1 VPEPDE
7 FKTVAEIAV
16 LKQLLAP
23 LVGEPGRRV
32 SASMFGHARHAA
44 DGKRSLSSR
53 RTCGNRA
60 AMRSVSARS
69 PKDPDEAIF
78 NLHCPPYGTSVD
90 AAPKLDADLKPVLDG
105 GNPVTASAGSKATRA
120 VIERYQALP
129 GLHGHAHE
137 SSAEARAD
145 NVL

>member
-1 VPEPDE
+1 MPEPDE

-16 LKQLLAP
+16 LQQLLGP
-23 LVGEPGRRV
+23 LVGEPGRRA

-53 RTCGNRA
+53 RTSGNRA
-60 AMRSVSARS
+60 AIRSVSARS
-69 PKDPDEAIF
+69 LKDPDEAIF
-78 NLHCPPYGTSVD
+78 NLHCPPYGTSAE
-90 AAPKLDADLKPVLDG
+90 AAPKLDADLKRVLDAQT
-105 GNPVTASAGSKATRA
+105 PVTASAGSKATRA
-120 VIERYQALP
+120 VIERHQALL

>member
-7 FKTVAEIAV
+7 FKTVAEIAA
-16 LKQLLAP
+16 LQQILAP
-23 LVGEPGRRV
+23 VVGQPGGRV
-32 SASMFGHARHAA
+32 SASMFGDARHAA
-44 DGKRSLSSR
+44 DAKRSLSSR

-60 AMRSVSARS
+60 ATRSVSACS
-69 PKDPDEAIF
+69 LKDPDEAIF

-90 AAPKLDADLKPVLDG
+90 VAPKLDADLKPVLDG
-105 GNPVTASAGSKATRA
+105 GNPVTASAGSKANRA
-120 VIERYQALP
+120 VIECSQALL